1 MFPIAIDLT
10 LCPILQPLYY
20 ATHTLSLT
28 TIYWQTELNL
38 ENLVELLQINT
49 SPQPQWKIV
58 RLSPTTTQGLLH
70 EGIHHQ
76 FNLPMPRQRVQI
88 SMLLYYNR
96 HQKESEKTRKVTKLV
111 SKWKE
116 NQGCESIF
124 NLPPKQ
130 QAISLPSPLWEGLEV
145 GLSGERPV
153 AKPFTLSPYN
163 AVLPRLS
170 I

>member
-58 RLSPTTTQGLLH
+58 RLSLTTTQGLFH
-70 EGIHHQ
+70 EGIHCQ
-76 FNLPMPRQRVQI
+76 FNLPIPRQRVQN
-88 SMLLYYNR
+88 SMLFYYNR
-96 HQKESEKTRKVTKLV
+96 HQKESEKTSKVTKLV
-111 SKWKE
+111 STWKDK
-116 NQGCESIF
+116 QGCVSIF
-124 NLPPKQ
+124 NLHRNSK
-130 QAISLPSPLWEGLEV
+130 SYHSPLPLERGWGWGLL
-145 GLSGERPV
+145 GRGAGGE
-153 AKPFTLSPYN
+153 AGWGKAFYFITL
-163 AVLPRLS
+163 
-170 I
+170 